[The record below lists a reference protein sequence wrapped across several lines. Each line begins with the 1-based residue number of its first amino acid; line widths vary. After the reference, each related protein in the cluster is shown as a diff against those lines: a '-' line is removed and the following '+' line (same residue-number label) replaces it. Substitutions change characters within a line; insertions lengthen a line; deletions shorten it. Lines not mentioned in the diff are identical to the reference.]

1 MSKKPEKLS
10 FFSAIPPLMTKN
22 LDKEGIRSIVDSYD
36 IFYIDLWGVV
46 HNGIALHKNAI
57 EALEQ
62 ISKANKDYVLL
73 TNAPRPTKTVKSFL
87 KKMGMDNKIREKVY
101 SSGEAA
107 LNYLNKNYKNKKFY
121 HIGPPRDFD
130 LFLDF
135 KKNKV
140 ENFLDSSYLLCTGLF
155 ENKSEDLNYYKDLFK
170 NQTKKTMICTN
181 PDLIVDRG
189 NRRELC
195 AGSVALVFEKMGGEV
210 VYFGKPFPEVYNQS
224 INNKNKKVLSIGD
237 NLNTDIKGA
246 NLLNFDSLL
255 VSNGIHKTEIKKEG
269 IDIVSKK
276 YEAIVNFIQTELKWW
291 DMKEYKSFNILK
303 KHKGSIILI
312 GNFDGVHLGHQKLFK
327 SANNYKKKYKL
338 KIGVVTFEPMPKM
351 YFNNNIK
358 NFRISNI
365 NQKKNILKS
374 LGVDFIVTKK
384 FDSRFSKVKSDF
396 FIKEFL
402 FKKLK
407 AKYIFVSN
415 NFRFGNNREGDVNK
429 LINNEVNY
437 NYKIIKARPLI
448 LNNKVMSSTYIRTLL
463 ENGDLKKA
471 NSLLNRKWTIEGT
484 VQKGRQEGKKIGFP
498 TCNID
503 IKDYVVAK
511 PGVYAVI
518 VKLKKSKK
526 SQKAIANLGYR
537 PTFNQKKILLE
548 LHIFNF
554 SGNLYNKYLS
564 VEFTKFIRK
573 EKKFKN
579 VDQLKKQIQSD
590 LKVAKKS

>member
-1 MSKKPEKLS
+1 
-10 FFSAIPPLMTKN
+10 
-22 LDKEGIRSIVDSYD
+22 
-36 IFYIDLWGVV
+36 
-46 HNGIALHKNAI
+46 
-57 EALEQ
+57 
-62 ISKANKDYVLL
+62 
-73 TNAPRPTKTVKSFL
+73 
-87 KKMGMDNKIREKVY
+87 
-101 SSGEAA
+101 
-107 LNYLNKNYKNKKFY
+107 
-121 HIGPPRDFD
+121 
-130 LFLDF
+130 
-135 KKNKV
+135 
-140 ENFLDSSYLLCTGLF
+140 
-155 ENKSEDLNYYKDLFK
+155 
-170 NQTKKTMICTN
+170 
-181 PDLIVDRG
+181 
-189 NRRELC
+189 
-195 AGSVALVFEKMGGEV
+195 
-210 VYFGKPFPEVYNQS
+210 
-224 INNKNKKVLSIGD
+224 
-237 NLNTDIKGA
+237 
-246 NLLNFDSLL
+246 
-255 VSNGIHKTEIKKEG
+255 
-269 IDIVSKK
+269 
-276 YEAIVNFIQTELKWW
+276 
-291 DMKEYKSFNILK
+291 MKEYKSFNILK

-384 FDSRFSKVKSDF
+384 FDNRFSKVKSDF

-437 NYKIIKARPLI
+437 NYKIIKPRPLI
-448 LNNKVMSSTYIRTLL
+448 LNNKVISSTYIRTLL

-471 NSLLNRKWTIEGT
+471 NSLLNRKWTIEGI

-548 LHIFNF
+548 VHIFNF

-564 VEFTKFIRK
+564 VEFKNFIRE

-579 VDQLKKQIQSD
+579 VNQLKLQIKND
-590 LKVAKKS
+590 LKTAKKN